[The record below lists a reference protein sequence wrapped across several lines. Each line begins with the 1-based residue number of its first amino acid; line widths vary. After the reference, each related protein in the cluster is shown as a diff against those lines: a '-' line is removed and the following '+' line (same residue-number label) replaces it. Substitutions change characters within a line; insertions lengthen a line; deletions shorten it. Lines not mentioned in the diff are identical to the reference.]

1 MKPFALFMVW
11 RRTCREGPEKD
22 RWQCENWLRMLLS
35 SSVQLQG
42 LWAESTATG
51 YVFMLGGLAAAA
63 APSQVISI
71 TTGDHGSR

>member
-1 MKPFALFMVW
+1 MPFLWFGGGRAERAL
-11 RRTCREGPEKD
+11 RKD
-22 RWQCENWLRMLLS
+22 RWQCENWLWMLLS
-35 SSVQLQG
+35 RGVQLQG
-42 LWAESTATG
+42 LWAESSAPG